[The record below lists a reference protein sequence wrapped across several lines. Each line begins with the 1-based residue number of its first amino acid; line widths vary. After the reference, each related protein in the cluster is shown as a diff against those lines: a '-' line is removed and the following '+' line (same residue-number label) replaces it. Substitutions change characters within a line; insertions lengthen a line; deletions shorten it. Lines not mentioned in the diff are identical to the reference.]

1 MFTARQNRNWLEAA
15 ATTLVLIYHVTV
27 YNLRKEHGNAIVGL
41 LMTILQSCLFIL
53 GFFGFY
59 LILGVRHS
67 PIRGDF
73 TLYIMSG
80 IFLFMVYTQ
89 TMGQVAGISGGAG
102 QLAKH
107 GPMNTAVLITAAA
120 LAVLYRMML
129 SILVLCWAY
138 HVLITPFE
146 LDNPLGALAM
156 FMLAWFAGGCVGLIF
171 LALRPW
177 WPAGVKIIMMAF
189 QRLNMIAS
197 GKMFVANNLPT
208 PLLRMFAWNPLF
220 HIIDQT
226 RGFIFINYSPRNSS
240 IDYPIYV
247 TLALLM
253 IGLMGEFV
261 TRNAQS
267 LSWTAGK

>member
-15 ATTLVLIYHVTV
+15 GTTLVLIYHVTV
-27 YNLRKEHGNAIVGL
+27 YNLRKEHGNAIIGL

-80 IFLFMVYTQ
+80 IFLFMAYTQ
-89 TMGQVAGISGGAG
+89 CMAQVSGISAGAG
-102 QLAKH
+102 QLTKH
-107 GPMNTAVLITAAA
+107 GPLNTAVLITAAA
-120 LAVLYRMML
+120 LAVLYRMTL
-129 SILVLCWAY
+129 SILVLCWA
-138 HVLITPFE
+138 F
-146 LDNPLGALAM
+146 AM
-156 FMLAWFAGGCVGLIF
+156 FMLAWFAGACVGLIF

-177 WPAGVKIIMMAF
+177 WPAGIKILMMAF

-240 IDYPIYV
+240 VEYAVYV
-247 TLALLM
+247 TLAILM
-253 IGLMGEFV
+253 VGLMGEFV

-267 LSWTAGK
+267 LSWSAGK